1 MSIFLLWH
9 TCLMFWSRIY
19 IYFQGDPGIPGRPGP
34 PGPQGPEG
42 RRVRALDFETNFMWD
57 LSSDRCTV
65 TDIDAQYLKHLDDF
79 SLDWT
84 TLWFC
89 WSLTYCIK
97 CNWWNCNCMI
107 FKCIFSG
114 TTWNSWSQRPERSNG
129 RPSPKPSQRSK
140 GQFKFHECFRCPRNW
155 AAKFHYFLQI
165 IKMIFLSPIQNWHNI
180 MITSYHTS
188 ILFSHVTKFK
198 KQEKMCTIF
207 YLCQLYFAI

>member
-97 CNWWNCNCMI
+97 CNWWNWNCMI
-107 FKCIFSG
+107 SNAFFQGQPG
-114 TTWNSWSQRPERSNG
+114 TPG
-129 RPSPKPSQRSK
+129 VKGPK
-140 GQFKFHECFRCPRNW
+140 GQMGDPARNP
-155 AAKFHYFLQI
+155 AKGQKVSLNFMSVLGAQETEQQNFI
-165 IKMIFLSPIQNWHNI
+165 ISCRL
-180 MITSYHTS
+180 
-188 ILFSHVTKFK
+188 
-198 KQEKMCTIF
+198 
-207 YLCQLYFAI
+207 